1 MTNQKDR
8 PIYYD
13 GSRVNSISPKT
24 YKEWVSKPKVA
35 IKTIKYPCFPYL
47 PSNN

>member
-1 MTNQKDR
+1 VTNKKDG

-13 GSRVNSISPKT
+13 GSGVHHISPKT
-24 YKEWVSKPKVA
+24 YKEWVSKPKVT

-47 PSNN
+47 SSNN